1 MRLLM
6 LKLLMILSIL
16 SVSGCFGEKNQT
28 TTTKGDITKED
39 IVAFEK
45 KRISLGTSLDVRNI
59 SLFLEQKLQIDGWTA
74 YVLSLELKQDE
85 NEFETK
91 DILFSDGKVIATELF
106 DHKTSRSFK
115 DSIEVTVPKE
125 LYKDDHLIAGN
136 KDAKHK
142 VVLFSDPLCPFCIE
156 YVPEIITYAKN
167 NPKLI
172 SLYYYHFPLTNIHP
186 ASITLAQA
194 MIKLKEENKI
204 KDLEIKTYQ
213 AKFENSF
220 DPRETDPQ
228 KIIEAFNKAVGSN
241 LTTKDINTKEIQDEI
256 KKDMQIASDALVSGT
271 PTIFIDGK
279 LDKTRD
285 LYKKLK

>member
-204 KDLEIKTYQ
+204 KDLETKTYQ

-241 LTTKDINTKEIQDEI
+241 LTTKDIDTKEIQDEI

>member
-1 MRLLM
+1 
-6 LKLLMILSIL
+6 MILSIL

-204 KDLEIKTYQ
+204 KDLETKTYQ

-241 LTTKDINTKEIQDEI
+241 LTTKDIDTKEIQDEI